1 MPCLINPRREKGE
14 PLLNGPVLFYINPAE
29 ANWACR
35 RAQKT
40 GGRRHFL
47 FNSNLW
53 EVSDTNN
60 RSLMVCGP
68 ALGAP
73 AAVLSLEK
81 LIALGGRE
89 FIICGTCGSLNNRLK
104 IGDVLL
110 PSGAESEEGTSRHY
124 PLSVPL
130 VPAPSLLKILHSF
143 LKTEDITWQNGR
155 LWTTDAPY
163 RETSDKV
170 RGYQDSHIYGVDME
184 FSALLTVAA
193 FREVELAA
201 IMVVSDQ
208 LDENNCWQPGFKSP
222 VFKQK
227 MRTISQ
233 GLFNYL
239 TDATNL

>member
-1 MPCLINPRREKGE
+1 MPCLINPRRERGE
-14 PLLNGPVLFYINPAE
+14 PLLNSPVLFYINPAE

-35 RAQKT
+35 RTQET

-53 EVSDTNN
+53 ELSGNKGRPLT
-60 RSLMVCGP
+60 VCGP

-73 AAVLSLEK
+73 AAVLILEK

-89 FIICGTCGSLNNRLK
+89 FIICGTCGSLSKRLE

-110 PSGAESEEGTSRHY
+110 PTGAESEEGTSRHY
-124 PLSVPL
+124 PLSAPP
-130 VPAPSLLKILHSF
+130 VPAPRLLNILHTF
-143 LKTEDITWQNGR
+143 LKAEDVAWQNGR

-170 RGYQDSHIYGVDME
+170 GSYQELDIYGVDME

-208 LDENNCWQPGFKSP
+208 LDENNCWQSGFRSP

-227 MRTISQ
+227 MRTVSQ

-239 TDATNL
+239 TDVTKS

>member
-35 RAQKT
+35 RARET

-53 EVSDTNN
+53 EVSGTK
-60 RSLMVCGP
+60 SLSLSVCGP

-81 LIALGGRE
+81 LIALGGRQ

-110 PSGAESEEGTSRHY
+110 PTGAESEEGTSRHY
-124 PLSVPL
+124 PLSAPP
-130 VPAPSLLKILHSF
+130 VPAPSLLNILHNF
-143 LKTEDITWQNGR
+143 LKAEDIAWRNGR

-170 RGYQDSHIYGVDME
+170 RGYQDSDIYGVDME
-184 FSALLTVAA
+184 LSALLTVAA

-222 VFKQK
+222 VFKQN
-227 MRTISQ
+227 MRIVSQ
-233 GLFNYL
+233 GLFNSL
-239 TDATNL
+239 S

>member
-29 ANWACR
+29 ANWAQH
-35 RAQKT
+35 RAQET

-53 EVSDTNN
+53 EVSGPKG
-60 RSLMVCGP
+60 RSLAVCGP

-81 LIALGGRE
+81 LIALGGRQ
-89 FIICGTCGSLNNRLK
+89 FIICGTCGSLNSRLK

-110 PSGAESEEGTSRHY
+110 PTGARSAEGTSNHY
-124 PLSVPL
+124 PLSTPP
-130 VPAPSLLKILHSF
+130 VPAPSLLNILHGF
-143 LKTEDITWQNGR
+143 LKAENIAWHNGR

-170 RGYQDSHIYGVDME
+170 RDCQESDIYGVDME

-193 FREVELAA
+193 FRGVELAA

-208 LDENNCWQPGFKSP
+208 LDENNCWQSGFKSP

-227 MRTISQ
+227 MNTIRQ
-233 GLFNYL
+233 GLFNCL
-239 TDATNL
+239 RQNENE